1 MPETVPRGPDTTSE
15 AARRVGRYV
24 DKPSGETDKPAP
36 AWCDGTRT
44 GDHWHM
50 PQSVWKGAISFGLVS
65 IPVRLFSATEEKDIS
80 FRQVHRDDGGRIRY
94 KRVCSVDGEEV
105 PYSDIAKG
113 YELPDGEMVVLDD
126 EDFANLPISSS
137 RSVEV
142 LSFVPAEQI
151 DAVQMSKPYYCDPT
165 GGDVKPYV
173 LLRDSLEKANRVA
186 VVKVALRQRER
197 LAMLRPRDGVLVLQT
212 LLWPD
217 EVRSTKLDFL
227 DQDVSVRPQE
237 LAMAESY
244 ISALSGDFDPSEFS
258 DDYREALEE
267 VIEAK
272 VAGRE
277 VKTPEEQPA
286 ATGQVVDL
294 MEALRR
300 SVAEAKAKRGEPTEE
315 EAPTAS
321 GTRKSSGA
329 TRAPEKESTAKKAT
343 AKKSAGKTTAK
354 KTAAKKTT
362 AKSTKKAATKKA
374 ASRRSA

>member
-1 MPETVPRGPDTTSE
+1 
-15 AARRVGRYV
+15 
-24 DKPSGETDKPAP
+24 
-36 AWCDGTRT
+36 
-44 GDHWHM
+44 M